1 MIHENIQDLHVFW
14 CPIKSHHIS
23 LVVIKPV
30 LIPFYMN
37 PIKIIVQYQNFG
49 LLIPLYMNPIIYIY
63 IPLQYCTWRFPKMGA
78 PPNHPTLE
86 DLVLKP
92 MVYVIPHSKKPPI
105 ICIYI
110 YI

>member
-63 IPLQYCTWRFPKMGA
+63 PIT
-78 PPNHPTLE
+78 
-86 DLVLKP
+86 VLY
-92 MVYVIPHSKKPPI
+92 MEVS
-105 ICIYI
+105 
-110 YI
+110 

>member
-63 IPLQYCTWRFPKMGA
+63 ISHYSTVHGGFLKWVHPQIIQHWRIW
-78 PPNHPTLE
+78 
-86 DLVLKP
+86 
-92 MVYVIPHSKKPPI
+92 Y
-105 ICIYI
+105 
-110 YI
+110 